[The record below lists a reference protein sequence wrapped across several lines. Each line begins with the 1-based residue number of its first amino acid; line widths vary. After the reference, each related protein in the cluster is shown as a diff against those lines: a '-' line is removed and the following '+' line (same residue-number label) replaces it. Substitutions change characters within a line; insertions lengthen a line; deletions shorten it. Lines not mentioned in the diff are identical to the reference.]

1 MIMRSIISFIISI
14 FLSVIATAQTFLP
27 VDDALRMSFYSNDST
42 LVIDWE
48 IEPEHYMYREMT
60 SIQLAPSAP
69 ELVQL
74 GEPQLSNHDI
84 ALFDST
90 FEMVMPVYYD
100 FLTARIPVASNEP
113 VAIHVTYQ
121 GCAEAGLCYPPQTRL
136 VTFDPDNQIIGS
148 GLAVAWQGVESTP
161 PPLTGS
167 TLTERLMSEH
177 KALTV
182 ALFFALGL
190 GLVFTP
196 CVLPMIPIMSALV
209 MGEPRPS
216 TGRAFAVALSYV
228 TAMALTYASAGVL
241 AASLGAAGNLQ
252 ALLQQPWLLSG
263 FAFLFFTLGLAM
275 LGVFNLQTPSPVTQ
289 WVYQL
294 QDRIR
299 HGGIGAAAGIGSLS
313 ALVISPCIT
322 APLAAALL
330 YVSVTGDGLTGF
342 MALLA
347 LGFGMGS
354 PVLLVAVGG
363 SRWLPK
369 SGKWMTEV
377 KILFAILLWGVA
389 IWLLSRWLPF
399 SLSLALWG
407 TLALGY
413 GSWLLGLWQKPWQ
426 RPTGFAVGL
435 SIGLFCYATLAGWG
449 VSQGH
454 ENPLRPWQAPLP
466 AAPFV
471 KIDSLEELVS
481 EQRLAAA
488 LGQPLMLD
496 FAADWCISCQVMER
510 RIFAQP
516 DIQTALSHFRWVQL
530 DVTAFSAEHQAIFD
544 QFQLVGPPAI
554 LFFDANGVWQTQ
566 QTIYGEVNK
575 QQFMTRVGI

>member
-1 MIMRSIISFIISI
+1 MRLMIRFMSSL
-14 FLSVIATAQTFLP
+14 FLSGVVTAQTFLP
-27 VDDALRMSFYSNDST
+27 VDDALRMSFYSNGST

-69 ELVQL
+69 ESVQL

-84 ALFDST
+84 DLFDPT

-100 FLTARIPVASNEP
+100 FLSARINVASNEP
-113 VAIHVTYQ
+113 VALHVTYQ

-136 VTFDPDNQIIGS
+136 VTFDPDNLITGS
-148 GLAVAWQGVESTP
+148 GLPMAWQGFESSRP
-161 PPLTGS
+161 PSPGS
-167 TLTERLMSEH
+167 TMTERLMSEH
-177 KALTV
+177 KALTI

-209 MGEPRPS
+209 LGEPRPS

-241 AASLGAAGNLQ
+241 AASLGAAGNVQ

-263 FAFLFFTLGLAM
+263 FAVLFFALGLAM
-275 LGVFNLQTPSPVTQ
+275 LGVFNLQTPGPLTQ

-299 HGGIGAAAGIGSLS
+299 QGGIGAAAGIGSLS
-313 ALVISPCIT
+313 ALVVSPCIT
-322 APLAAALL
+322 APLAGALL

-369 SGKWMTEV
+369 SGKWLSEV
-377 KILFAILLWGVA
+377 KILFAVLLWGVA
-389 IWLLSRWLPF
+389 IWLLSRWLPP
-399 SLSLALWG
+399 SLSLALWA

-413 GSWLLGLWQKPWQ
+413 GSWLLGIWQQPWH
-426 RPTGFAVGL
+426 RPKGL
-435 SIGLFCYATLAGWG
+435 TMGVSIGLICYATLAGWG

-454 ENPLRPWQAPLP
+454 QDPLRPWQAPLP

-471 KIDSLEELVS
+471 KIDGLEELQS
-481 EQRLAAA
+481 QQRLAAA

-496 FAADWCISCQVMER
+496 FSAEWCISCQIMER

-516 DIQTALSHFRWVQL
+516 DIQTALSQYRWVQL

-544 QFQLVGPPAI
+544 QYQLVGPPAV
-554 LFFDANGVWQTQ
+554 LFFDTNGNWQQ
-566 QTIYGEVNK
+566 QRTIYGEVNK
-575 QQFMTRVGI
+575 RQFMQHVGI